1 MRSTLHFLFALVI
14 TCKLFAIVSYEV
26 SMGPNYANVPP
37 ERVVFQKLYE
47 KNNYDA
53 IKKAD
58 KPLIP
63 RIIHQIWL
71 GSELPKKYARFC
83 KTWEEMNPGYEYK
96 LWTDAD
102 VADFEMENRELFDR
116 SKNYGLK
123 SDILRYELLKR
134 YGGIYVDTDFE
145 CLQSLDKFA
154 HANDF
159 FAGMLDH
166 ESVANGLIGCRP
178 GHPLIDIFINKIKKL
193 DKVEMTPE
201 EVIAAT
207 GPSFITNQILHYV
220 KSHKNNAVCIY
231 PCSFFY
237 PFPHTLQKEFWS
249 GKITPGQLKT
259 FLRPESSAIHYW
271 ATSWQ

>member
-1 MRSTLHFLFALVI
+1 MRFIVAILIS
-14 TCKLFAIVSYEV
+14 CKLCAIVSFEE

-37 ERVVFQKLYE
+37 ERAVFQKLYE
-47 KNNYDA
+47 KNNHEVTR
-53 IKKAD
+53 KAE

-71 GSELPKKYARFC
+71 GGELPKKYARFC

-96 LWTDAD
+96 LWTDDD
-102 VADFEMENRELFDR
+102 VADLEMENRELFDK
-116 SKNYGLK
+116 SKNFGFK

-134 YGGIYVDTDFE
+134 YGGVYADTDFE
-145 CLQSLDKFA
+145 CLKPLDNFTHA
-154 HANDF
+154 HDF
-159 FAGMLDH
+159 FAGLHDH
-166 ESVANGLIGCRP
+166 ESVGNAFIASRP
-178 GHPLIDIFINKIKKL
+178 GHPLIDVFIENIKRVK
-193 DKVEMTPE
+193 KVDLSPE
-201 EVIAAT
+201 EVIATT
-207 GPSFITNQILHYV
+207 GPAFITDQILLYV
-220 KSHKNNAVCIY
+220 TAHKSNAVCIY

-259 FLRPESSAIHYW
+259 FLRPESSGIHYW